1 MPQDGSLIAKHRAMM
16 FYDMGLLPQVEIA
29 LLQEAGEQ
37 WIADLLVEGS
47 YVGWMVQ
54 CGDDVIGGGGLHLR
68 PHGPVPGCLES
79 GMGAHI
85 ANVYIEATH
94 RRRGLAEAL
103 MTCILD
109 WALSNNLKELTLTA
123 SEQGRSL
130 YQRLRFVS
138 SPEFH
143 TLKLY

>member
-1 MPQDGSLIAKHRAMM
+1 MM

-29 LLQEAGEQ
+29 LFQEAGEP

-54 CGDDVIGGGGLHLR
+54 YGDDVIGGGGLHLR

-85 ANVYIEATH
+85 ANVYIEPAH

-109 WALSNNLKELTLTA
+109 WARSNNLKELTLTA

-130 YQRLRFVS
+130 YQRLGFVS
-138 SPEFH
+138 CPEFH
-143 TLKLY
+143 ALKLY